1 MLTKIKVEYLFNEI
15 ILIFFNFYKTCKNLL
30 NLYIHS
36 LSFLFE
42 FNEHILNKHGNI
54 LVKKGYTKDIAKL
67 IKAFLKINI

>member
-1 MLTKIKVEYLFNEI
+1 MKIYILFYYHI
-15 ILIFFNFYKTCKNLL
+15 IKLKNIYFYKICKNLL

-42 FNEHILNKHGNI
+42 FNEHILNILGNI